1 MPARAT
7 DDEAGLWLP
16 DIAERPGPRYRA
28 IVEALAEAIQAG
40 TLRPGDRLPPQR
52 DLAWRLGV
60 NLSTVTEAYAEA
72 TRRQLVSGEVG
83 RGTYVRAGSLEAN
96 LFALAADEAR
106 APIDLSTNLP
116 AEPGS
121 GAGLDQLLAD
131 LAAEGTLTNALA
143 YPGAPLLA
151 RAQAAART
159 MLAARG
165 IDMQQTGCH
174 IVAGAQQAL
183 MAVLM
188 CLVGPN
194 GKVLVEDLTFPGIK
208 AVARDLG
215 ITLVPVAMDGEGVLP
230 DALAREARRS
240 SATVA
245 VLVPNLQNPTTATM
259 SADRRAAVITV
270 AEKLGLTLIEDDVYG
285 SLIDRPPLLQSGSD
299 RVIHLS
305 SLSKTAAPG
314 LRFGWIAAAPERLQS
329 LALEAH
335 STYWPMS
342 PVALTLACRMIETG
356 MVAERIAWQRRE
368 ATIRQR
374 LYRDI
379 VDGDSGDA
387 TPTLHAWLPHRDGD
401 GFAREARRRGVSVVP
416 ASTFAVGR
424 GAADGI
430 RICLTA
436 PATRGLL
443 RDALGT
449 LADILSRG

>member
-1 MPARAT
+1 MIARAPAKGP
-7 DDEAGLWLP
+7 DSWLP
-16 DIAERPGPRYRA
+16 DITERPGPRYRA
-28 IVEALAEAIQAG
+28 IVDALAEAIRAG
-40 TLRPGDRLPPQR
+40 ALRPGDRLPPQR
-52 DLAWRLGV
+52 ELVWRLGV

-83 RGTYVRAGSLEAN
+83 RGTYVRAGSLEAD
-96 LFALAADEAR
+96 LFVLADDEAR

-121 GAGLDQLLAD
+121 GADLDRLLTD
-131 LAAEGTLTNALA
+131 LAAEGALTSALA
-143 YPGAPLLA
+143 YPGAALLA
-151 RAQAAART
+151 RARAAAQAVLT
-159 MLAARG
+159 LRG
-165 IDMQQTGCH
+165 IDTYRIGCH

-188 CLVGPN
+188 RLVGPG

-240 SATVA
+240 GATVA

-259 SADRRAAVITV
+259 SADRRAAVIAI

-285 SLIDRPPLLQSGSD
+285 GLVDRPPLLQSGTD
-299 RVIHLS
+299 RVVHLS

-314 LRFGWIAAAPERLQS
+314 LRFGWIAGAPERLQS

-342 PVALTLACRMIETG
+342 PVALTLACRMIENG

-368 ATIRQR
+368 ATIRHR

-379 VDGDSGDA
+379 LGDGTAGDM
-387 TPTLHAWLPHRDGD
+387 PTLHAWLPHRDGARL
-401 GFAREARRRGVSVVP
+401 AREARQRGVSVVP
-416 ASTFAVGR
+416 AAAFAVGR
-424 GAADGI
+424 GAPDGI

-436 PATRGLL
+436 PATRGRL
-443 RDALGT
+443 RDALTILAET
-449 LADILSRG
+449 LSAC